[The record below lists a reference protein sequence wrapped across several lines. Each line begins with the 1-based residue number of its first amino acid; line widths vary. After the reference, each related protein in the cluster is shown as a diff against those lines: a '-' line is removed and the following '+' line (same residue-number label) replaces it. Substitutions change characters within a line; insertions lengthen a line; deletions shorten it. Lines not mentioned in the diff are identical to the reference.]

1 MGFSYIMWNIGFE
14 RLYEMRDWQI
24 SSLYM
29 RYNCLFNKDGNV
41 FLVVIFGMEFVNI
54 KVFVE
59 ISL

>member
-1 MGFSYIMWNIGFE
+1 
-14 RLYEMRDWQI
+14 
-24 SSLYM
+24 M

>member
-1 MGFSYIMWNIGFE
+1 
-14 RLYEMRDWQI
+14 
-24 SSLYM
+24 M

-59 ISL
+59 ISLWWRGIGWLINLKFLIIFILSGVL